1 MSLATYISKCN
12 GNIQHFIITPVTAIE
27 QLTFLKVKTWIPS
40 LGYQV
45 T

>member
-27 QLTFLKVKTWIPS
+27 QLTFLK
-40 LGYQV
+40 
-45 T
+45 